1 MGKYYQLQCKRLLR
15 YLPGVLLA
23 TLILLGGLFMAYRM
37 LVNKSDSDAKNQKV
51 SIALCGETD
60 HPFLQMGI
68 TAMASFD
75 SSQMALDVV
84 EMEEAD
90 AARELAAGRI
100 AAYAV
105 IPPGFIEAAFAGDI
119 LQIDFYSTNGATG
132 LVSIVKEE
140 LSRVIS
146 NLLLESQKGVY
157 AVWDGLIDNDLR
169 GKASGQMDQMAI
181 TYVDYILVRDRLYTV
196 EELGIG
202 DALGMDGYILCGLG
216 VLFLLLLCLPFAAQ
230 MIPGDPALG
239 RLLCSKRKPAWKQ
252 AIYDFLAYGTTLLC
266 LCIIVVLLAFIF
278 MPGVLTVF
286 MVFRMLPVLLFAA
299 AFSFMIYSLS
309 RDIIGGVMLQFFVS
323 LILSF
328 VSGCLYPVYFFPV
341 RVQQLA
347 QWLPTGLART
357 QLAGCI
363 TGSTPTWTLPLLLSY
378 CLVMTGIGVVARMQH
393 IRGVRG

>member
-68 TAMASFD
+68 TAMTSFD

-90 AARELAAGRI
+90 AVRELAAGRI

-252 AIYDFLAYGTTLLC
+252 AIFDFLAYGTTLLC
-266 LCIIVVLLAFIF
+266 LCIIVVLLAFIV

>member
-68 TAMASFD
+68 TAMTSFD

-252 AIYDFLAYGTTLLC
+252 AIFDFLAYGTTLLC
-266 LCIIVVLLAFIF
+266 LCIIVVLLAFIV